1 MTAEVRA
8 NIMYDAGWNEKTKR
22 FSKKL
27 AKQRFEEAVG
37 KYLVEKLYK
46 EKWSSNYQEL
56 IKLR

>member
-1 MTAEVRA
+1 MDIEQ
-8 NIMYDAGWNEKTKR
+8 IKYDAGWNENTKR

-27 AKQRFEEAVG
+27 AQQRH
-37 KYLVEKLYK
+37 KKTVESYVISQNYR